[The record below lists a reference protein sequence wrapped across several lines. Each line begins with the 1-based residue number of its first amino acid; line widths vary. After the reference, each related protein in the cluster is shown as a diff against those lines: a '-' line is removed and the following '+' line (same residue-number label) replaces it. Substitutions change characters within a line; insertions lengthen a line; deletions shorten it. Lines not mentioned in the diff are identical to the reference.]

1 MPATESPA
9 PPHTGAV
16 TGLLEQL
23 AFLRDPDYAQRHFTR
38 LGEVF
43 ETVITG
49 QPVVFVRGAGPVE
62 ELMAQASSLEG
73 WWPASVSRL
82 LGPYSLS
89 NRNGEAHLARRRAVG
104 RLFSAQAL
112 KGYAPGIA
120 AICDRLVDDLVTA
133 PPPVALARRMR
144 PFAFQVIAEEVLGLH
159 PEGQTELF
167 EDFERWASGLF
178 SLPIAYPTGRLA
190 RALAARR
197 RLIQRILGL
206 LPGLTTLQGACDE
219 AGLPLDDA
227 DLADQL
233 LLLLFAG
240 YETTAS
246 SLTVV
251 VMLLL
256 RHPATLAWLL
266 EELDTVPW
274 PPEGPPM
281 EQLERLPRMNAVI
294 KEVMRLA
301 PPVGGVFRRAI
312 APVRVGGYTIAP
324 GRVIQV
330 NITATHRRG
339 WDPGEGEAFRP
350 ERHLEP
356 PPPNSISVP
365 FGLAPRVCLGK
376 PLAELEMRLL
386 LTRLLQG
393 ARLSLVSEQDL
404 SLMVSPTPQPR
415 GGLLVHVDRR

>member
-23 AFLRDPDYAQRHFTR
+23 AFLREPDYASRHFAR
-38 LGEVF
+38 LGDVF

-49 QPVVFVRGAGPVE
+49 QPVVFVRGAGAVE
-62 ELMAQASSLEG
+62 ELMAQASALEG
-73 WWPASVSRL
+73 WWPASVSQL
-82 LGPYSLS
+82 LGPLSLS

-112 KGYAPGIA
+112 KGYGPGIA
-120 AICDRLVDDLVTA
+120 RICDRLVDDLVAA

-144 PFAFQVIAEEVLGLH
+144 PFAFQVIAEEVLGLR

-167 EDFERWASGLF
+167 EDFERWAGGLF
-178 SLPIAYPTGRLA
+178 SLPIAYPTSPLA

-197 RLIQRILGL
+197 RLIQRIRGL
-206 LPGLTTLQGACDE
+206 LPGLTALEGACDE
-219 AGLPLDDA
+219 AGQPLDDA

-246 SLTVV
+246 SLTVLV
-251 VMLLL
+251 MMLLQ
-256 RHPATLAWLL
+256 HPATLAWLL
-266 EELDTVPW
+266 EELDAIPW
-274 PPEGPPM
+274 PAAGPPLD
-281 EQLERLPRMNAVI
+281 QLERLPRLNAVI
-294 KEVMRLA
+294 KEVLRLA
-301 PPVGGVFRRAI
+301 PPVGGVFRRTV
-312 APVRVGGYTIAP
+312 APVRLGDYTIPP

-330 NITATHRRG
+330 NITASHRQG
-339 WDPGEGEAFRP
+339 WGPGEETFRP
-350 ERHLEP
+350 ERHLEAP
-356 PPPNSISVP
+356 PPGSTAVP

-386 LTRLLQG
+386 LTRLLQ
-393 ARLSLVSEQDL
+393 RVSLSLEPQQDL
-404 SLMVSPTPQPR
+404 TLAVSPTPLPR
-415 GGLLVHVDRR
+415 SGLLVRVERR

>member
-23 AFLRDPDYAQRHFTR
+23 AFLRNPDYASQHFAR
-38 LGEVF
+38 LGDVF

-62 ELMAQASSLEG
+62 ELMAQASALEG
-73 WWPASVSRL
+73 WWPASVSQL
-82 LGPYSLS
+82 LGPFSLS

-120 AICDRLVDDLVTA
+120 GICDGLVEDLVTA
-133 PPPVALARRMR
+133 APPVALARRMR
-144 PFAFQVIAEEVLGLH
+144 PFAFQVIAEEVLGLQ

-178 SLPIAYPTGRLA
+178 SLPIAYPTSRLA

-206 LPGLTTLQGACDE
+206 LPGLTTLEGACDE

-246 SLTVV
+246 SLTVLV
-251 VMLLL
+251 MMLLQ
-256 RHPATLAWLL
+256 HPACLAWLL
-266 EELDTVPW
+266 EELDAVPW
-274 PPEGPPM
+274 PADGPPM
-281 EQLERLPRMNAVI
+281 DQLERLPRLNAVI
-294 KEVMRLA
+294 KEVLRLA

-312 APVRVGGYTIAP
+312 APVRLGGYTIPP

-330 NITATHRRG
+330 NITATHREG
-339 WDPGEGEAFRP
+339 WGHGDGGAFRP

-356 PPPNSISVP
+356 PPPGSASVP
-365 FGLAPRVCLGK
+365 FGMAPRVCLGK

-386 LTRLLQG
+386 LTRLLQ
-393 ARLSLVSEQDL
+393 RVNLSLEPQQDL
-404 SLMVSPTPQPR
+404 TLAVSPTPQPR
-415 GGLLVHVDRR
+415 SGLLVRVERR

>member
-23 AFLRDPDYAQRHFTR
+23 AFLREPDYASRHFAR
-38 LGEVF
+38 LGDVF

-49 QPVVFVRGAGPVE
+49 QPVVFVRGAGAVE
-62 ELMAQASSLEG
+62 ELMAQASALEG
-73 WWPASVSRL
+73 WWPASVSQL
-82 LGPYSLS
+82 LGPLSLS

-112 KGYAPGIA
+112 KGYGPGIA
-120 AICDRLVDDLVTA
+120 GICDRLVDDLVAA

-144 PFAFQVIAEEVLGLH
+144 PFAFQVIAEEVLGLQ

-167 EDFERWASGLF
+167 EDFERWAGGLF
-178 SLPIAYPTGRLA
+178 SLPIAYPTSPLA

-197 RLIQRILGL
+197 RLIQRIRGL
-206 LPGLTTLQGACDE
+206 LPGLTALEGACDE

-246 SLTVV
+246 SLTVLV
-251 VMLLL
+251 MMLLQ
-256 RHPATLAWLL
+256 HPATLAWLL
-266 EELDTVPW
+266 EELDAIPW
-274 PPEGPPM
+274 PAAGPPLD
-281 EQLERLPRMNAVI
+281 QLERLPRLNAVI
-294 KEVMRLA
+294 KEVLRLA
-301 PPVGGVFRRAI
+301 PPVGGVFRRTV
-312 APVRVGGYTIAP
+312 APVRLGGYTIPP

-330 NITATHRRG
+330 NITATHRQG
-339 WDPGEGEAFRP
+339 WGPGEETFRP
-350 ERHLEP
+350 ERHLEAP
-356 PPPNSISVP
+356 PPGSTAVP

-386 LTRLLQG
+386 LTRLLQ
-393 ARLSLVSEQDL
+393 RVSLSLEPQQDL
-404 SLMVSPTPQPR
+404 TLAVSPTPLPR
-415 GGLLVHVDRR
+415 SGLLVRVERR